1 MRRFYLLAAMVA
13 CSSCGSCEDAI
24 DQVLPPSS
32 PTTYASSRIE
42 GPGEVRVGEAVQ
54 YRLFA
59 RLLGSNQEEEVTTSA
74 SWSTI
79 PQGRLNVSASGSAVG
94 STEGSTMLSGIIM
107 GISASLNVNVVA
119 AAATPP
125 TDTVPPTTPTAE
137 TRVEC
142 PVQVTLGETS
152 SCTATY
158 LSNGVSQR
166 VNDVALWSSSDA
178 GILSVSP
185 TGRITGNTAGVAFVK
200 ALHEATQ
207 GTARVTVVVG
217 ASGTFAAAFT
227 PLSNTC
233 GAGFRSGSYTMLIS
247 DIRGDLVS
255 ATAPTSQV
263 YAFSFTQGSDGRV
276 RISGRS
282 SANGFDYAMEL
293 TQDTPGGTRWSG
305 REDIRGA
312 TGCQASYLVQLDR
325 IP

>member
-1 MRRFYLLAAMVA
+1 MRRFYLLAAIVA
-13 CSSCGSCEDAI
+13 CSSCGSCEEAI

-42 GPGEVRVGEAVQ
+42 GPAEVRVGEAVQ

-59 RLLGSNQEEEVTTSA
+59 RLLGSNQETEVTTSA

-94 STEGSTMLSGIIM
+94 SSEGSTMLSGIIS
-107 GISASLNVNVVA
+107 GISASLGVNVVA
-119 AAATPP
+119 ASATPP
-125 TDTVPPTTPTAE
+125 TDTVPPTTPAAE

-142 PVQVTLGETS
+142 PVQVTLGETR
-152 SCTATY
+152 SCIATY

-178 GILSVSP
+178 SILSVSP
-185 TGRITGNTAGVAFVK
+185 TGLITGNTTGVAFVK

-255 ATAPTSQV
+255 GTAPTSQV

-305 REDIRGA
+305 REDIRGV